1 MDHGQRVSACSE
13 NDGDGVGL
21 VAKLCLTLAI
31 PWTLAR
37 QAPLS
42 MGFSMQEY
50 WSGLPFPLPVD
61 LPNPGIEPASLMAPA
76 LGGGFFTT
84 SAT

>member
-13 NDGDGVGL
+13 NDGDGAGL
-21 VAKLCLTLAI
+21 VAKLRLTLAI

-50 WSGLPFPLPVD
+50 WRGLPFPPPGD
-61 LPNPGIEPASLMAPA
+61 LPNPRIEPRSPA
-76 LGGGFFTT
+76 LQADSLPTKLQG
-84 SAT
+84 